1 MGQSIDYRKIELVSQ
16 FAGLLEALSDPT
28 LKDTLVEARKVVEEK
43 KALLGPLAEK
53 ANLDALIDREEAK
66 LEDQKNQMQALL
78 EQAQKEADRIKAEA
92 ELIKDDA
99 KVVAQQAQLE
109 REQALNA
116 LKEAKVEV
124 EQANKFKQEINLL
137 YENVKKRE
145 AECDVREAS
154 LKEKLEKLTLVLG
167 SN

>member
-1 MGQSIDYRKIELVSQ
+1 MGVSVDYRKLELVSQ

-28 LKDTLVEARKVVEEK
+28 LKDTLVEARKIVEEK

-66 LEDQKNQMQALL
+66 LEDKKNQMQALL

-99 KVVAQQAQLE
+99 KTVAQQAQLE

-124 EQANKFKQEINLL
+124 AHAQSFKQEIDLAYKAL
-137 YENVKKRE
+137 KDRE
-145 AECDVREAS
+145 AECAEREAA
-154 LKEKLEKLTLVLG
+154 LKDKLEKLTLVLG
-167 SN
+167 NN